1 MHIYK
6 AFVFFIAVNIDLRID
21 CESQSPQTAL
31 STNVRGSPSSTQEVL
46 NYIARRFF
54 HEIDVLNPDKLT
66 GFLRYLKKERKVSV
80 VNIREESIIF
90 KLGCRSL
97 QILDELWEDYSTGH
111 LTEVAQ
117 MNLVT
122 QDILKL
128 FGLSSLKLTLN
139 IKEEDYRDCRQ
150 RLETDDGKYG
160 KNVVYLQQFR
170 LRL

>member
-1 MHIYK
+1 MRLLS
-6 AFVFFIAVNIDLRID
+6 FLFFFIAVNIDLRID
-21 CESQSPQTAL
+21 CGTQIPRTA
-31 STNVRGSPSSTQEVL
+31 SSKNVSKSPSSTQEVL
-46 NYIARRFF
+46 SYIASTCL
-54 HEIDVLNPDKLT
+54 HEIDASNPDKLT
-66 GFLRYLKKERKVSV
+66 GFLRYLKKVRKVSV
-80 VNIREESIIF
+80 VYIREGSIIF
-90 KLGCRSL
+90 KLECRSL

-117 MNLVT
+117 MKLVT
-122 QDILKL
+122 EDILKL

-150 RLETDDGKYG
+150 RLETDKGKYG

>member
-1 MHIYK
+1 MHLLS
-6 AFVFFIAVNIDLRID
+6 FLFFFIAVNIDLRID
-21 CESQSPQTAL
+21 CETRSPRTA
-31 STNVRGSPSSTQEVL
+31 SSKNVKRGPSSTQEVL
-46 NYIARRFF
+46 NYIACACF
-54 HEIDVLNPDKLT
+54 HEIDASNPDKLT

-80 VNIREESIIF
+80 VDIREGSIIF
-90 KLGCRSL
+90 KLECKSL

-122 QDILKL
+122 EDILKR
-128 FGLSSLKLTLN
+128 FGLSSLKLTSN

-150 RLETDDGKYG
+150 RLKTDAGKYG